1 MSKKRRLVLLFVGIV
16 IFSSYIFFSLYLT
29 NENAPYTMPS
39 LNCGEKYIQRGDVCH
54 LDPAFIEKN
63 TIIIYDVMNDGRP
76 RLSVAPHAMMMNLT
90 NGNTVTFVN
99 EGSTTVNIFDNSRG
113 KWGFEDVKPS
123 SQRILTIND
132 TGFYKFLIQNSLHG
146 TQGRL
151 VVLSE
156 DTNSLLIGIKAK
168 MAQAIIGMDLG
179 KRDIGVISVGSG
191 GLNPGITI
199 GIDEKFQDKYED
211 SQSYYYEYFDNL
223 IPFDVP
229 MTIEFH
235 APIMLQ

>member
-1 MSKKRRLVLLFVGIV
+1 MKRRLVLLFVGIV
-16 IFSSYIFFSLYLT
+16 IFSSYIFFSLYSSS
-29 NENAPYTMPS
+29 ENVPYTIPS
-39 LNCGEKYIQRGDVCH
+39 LNCDEKYIQKGNECH
-54 LDPAFIEKN
+54 LDPTFIEKN
-63 TIIIYDVMNDGRP
+63 TIIIYDVIDIDRL
-76 RLSVAPHAMMMNLT
+76 RLSVAPRTIMMNLT

-99 EGSTTVNIFDNSRG
+99 EGSTTVNILDNSRG

-146 TQGRL
+146 KQGRI

-156 DTNSLLIGIKAK
+156 DTNSLLVGIKAK
-168 MAQAIIGMDLG
+168 MAQAIIGMDVN

-191 GLNPGITI
+191 GREPGITI
-199 GIDEKFQDKYED
+199 GINDHLQDKHED
-211 SQSYYYEYFDNL
+211 DLKFYYEYFDNL

-229 MTIEFH
+229 MTIKFQ
-235 APIMLQ
+235 APITMD